1 MKAMPPNLIME
12 MEAATY
18 AILSQGMLREV
29 TAGSHTQSS
38 QRFDDLAKKKK
49 KEEEEKK
56 KRKME

>member
-38 QRFDDLAKKKK
+38 QRFDELAKKKK
-49 KEEEEKK
+49 EKK
-56 KRKME
+56 RRRRNEEA